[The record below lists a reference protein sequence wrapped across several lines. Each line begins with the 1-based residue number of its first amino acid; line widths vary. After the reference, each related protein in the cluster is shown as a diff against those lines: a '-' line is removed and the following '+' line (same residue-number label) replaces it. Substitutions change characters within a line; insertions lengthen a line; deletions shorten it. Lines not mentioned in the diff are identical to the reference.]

1 MFFTATN
8 LITKNQSGFR
18 SGDSTTNQ
26 LLTLVN
32 EIHESFDNRNS
43 LEVRSVF
50 LDISKAFDKV
60 WHEGLIFKLKQNGV
74 GGNVINL
81 LGNYLSS
88 RKQRVVI
95 NGKTSEYFPVE
106 SGVPQGSVLG
116 PLLFLIYI
124 NDIEIGIKSKVN
136 FFADDTM
143 IYSVVHNPTL
153 TASVLNHDL
162 EIINQWAHQWKMSFN
177 PEPSK
182 QAVEILFSQKKIEIT
197 HPPLFFNGT
206 IVNKV
211 NEYKHLGLTLDSKL
225 TFSKHINDKI
235 NKSRK
240 LLGVLKFLSSYLPLH
255 TLIQIYKMYIRPH
268 LDYCD
273 IIYHIPPLSY
283 QFCSSLTLHSLME
296 SIERIQYQA
305 ALFIT
310 GTWKG
315 TNRNKL
321 YDELGW
327 ESLSDRRWCRRL
339 IQMFKIHNGLTP
351 CYLNENLPPKRR
363 LLYGNNN
370 PNVYYQD
377 SCNSFRIKNIFSPD
391 SIRTW
396 NNLRH
401 KFHSCTSLSTFKSQI
416 LTFIRP
422 EPKLTFSINDRQ
434 GLKPLFS
441 NKDWSKFIKIT

>member
-1 MFFTATN
+1 MIAIPLKLIYEQVLATVIFPNIWKSANLTPIHKKGDKQLVKNYRPICGKIFEKIIFNQLYLFFTTNN

-32 EIHESFDNRNS
+32 EIHESFDNCNS

-60 WHEGLIFKLKQNGV
+60 WHEDLIFKLKQNGV
-74 GGNVINL
+74 GGNAINL

-88 RKQRVVI
+88 RKERVII

-124 NDIEIGIKSKVN
+124 NDLEIGIKSKVN

-162 EIINQWAHQWKMSFN
+162 EIISQWAHQWKMSFN

-182 QAVEILFSQKKIEIT
+182 QAVEILFSQKKIKVT
-197 HPPLFFNGT
+197 HRPLFFNGT
-206 IVNKV
+206 IVDKV
-211 NEYKHLGLTLDSKL
+211 NEHKHLGLTLDSKL
-225 TFSKHINDKI
+225 TFSKNINDKI

-273 IIYHIPPLSY
+273 IIYHIPPLSN
-283 QFCSSLTLHSLME
+283 QFCSSITLHSLME

-327 ESLSDRRWCRRL
+327 ESLSDRR
-339 IQMFKIHNGLTP
+339 
-351 CYLNENLPPKRR
+351 
-363 LLYGNNN
+363 
-370 PNVYYQD
+370 
-377 SCNSFRIKNIFSPD
+377 
-391 SIRTW
+391 
-396 NNLRH
+396 
-401 KFHSCTSLSTFKSQI
+401 
-416 LTFIRP
+416 
-422 EPKLTFSINDRQ
+422 
-434 GLKPLFS
+434 
-441 NKDWSKFIKIT
+441 

>member
-1 MFFTATN
+1 MFFTTNN

-32 EIHESFDNRNS
+32 EIHEPFDNRNS

-81 LGNYLSS
+81 GNYLSS

-95 NGKTSEYFPVE
+95 NGQTSEYFPVE
-106 SGVPQGSVLG
+106 SGVGQGSVLG

-124 NDIEIGIKSKVN
+124 NDLEIGIKSKVN

-153 TASVLNHDL
+153 TASVLTHDL
-162 EIINQWAHQWKMSFN
+162 EIISQWAHQWKMSFN

-182 QAVEILFSQKKIEIT
+182 QAVEILFSQKKIKVT

-206 IVNKV
+206 IIDKV
-211 NEYKHLGLTLDSKL
+211 NAHNHLGLTLDSKL
-225 TFSKHINDKI
+225 TFSKQINDKV

-255 TLIQIYKMYIRPH
+255 TQIQI
-268 LDYCD
+268 
-273 IIYHIPPLSY
+273 
-283 QFCSSLTLHSLME
+283 
-296 SIERIQYQA
+296 
-305 ALFIT
+305 
-310 GTWKG
+310 
-315 TNRNKL
+315 
-321 YDELGW
+321 
-327 ESLSDRRWCRRL
+327 
-339 IQMFKIHNGLTP
+339 
-351 CYLNENLPPKRR
+351 
-363 LLYGNNN
+363 
-370 PNVYYQD
+370 
-377 SCNSFRIKNIFSPD
+377 
-391 SIRTW
+391 
-396 NNLRH
+396 
-401 KFHSCTSLSTFKSQI
+401 
-416 LTFIRP
+416 
-422 EPKLTFSINDRQ
+422 
-434 GLKPLFS
+434 
-441 NKDWSKFIKIT
+441 